1 MNPTS
6 NTNLSSIKTSPSPQ
20 SSVAQLHT
28 VSPLPSVSPQPPVET
43 STQRYSDPLSSLVA
57 KEKLQ
62 NFSDLAKTTPP
73 FKDYLNNLQTYA
85 YLQNMENDAALT
97 QHRASQI
104 TQQHSSSTD
113 EGCDTDHGGKLF
125 IFFVFL
131 IYLKMS

>member
-1 MNPTS
+1 MDRCVPQVNLAS
-6 NTNLSSIKTSPSPQ
+6 STNINAIKTSISPQ
-20 SSVAQLHT
+20 SSMAQLHS
-28 VSPLPSVSPQPPVET
+28 VLPLPSVSPQLPADT

-85 YLQNMENDAALT
+85 YLQNMENDAVLM

-113 EGCDTDHGGKLF
+113 EGCDTDHGGKDFRF
-125 IFFVFL
+125 I
-131 IYLKMS
+131 

>member
-1 MNPTS
+1 MDRYIPPQGNLAS
-6 NTNLSSIKTSPSPQ
+6 STNINAIKTSPSPQ

-28 VSPLPSVSPQPPVET
+28 VSPLPSVSPQPPIDAT
-43 STQRYSDPLSSLVA
+43 TQRYSDPLSSLVA

-85 YLQNMENDAALT
+85 YLQTMENDAVLT
-97 QHRASQI
+97 QHRATQI

-113 EGCDTDHGGKLF
+113 EGCDTDHGGKDF
-125 IFFVFL
+125 IFSL
-131 IYLKMS
+131 

>member
-1 MNPTS
+1 M
-6 NTNLSSIKTSPSPQ
+6 
-20 SSVAQLHT
+20 AQLHS
-28 VSPLPSVSPQPPVET
+28 VLPLPSVSPQLPADT

-85 YLQNMENDAALT
+85 YLQNMENDAVLM

-113 EGCDTDHGGKLF
+113 EGCDTDHGVRIFVLF
-125 IFFVFL
+125 HE
-131 IYLKMS
+131 

>member
-1 MNPTS
+1 MDRFIPQANLAS
-6 NTNLSSIKTSPSPQ
+6 STNINAIKTSPSPQ
-20 SSVAQLHT
+20 SSVAQLQS
-28 VSPLPSVSPQPPVET
+28 VSPLPSVSPQPPLDA

-62 NFSDLAKTTPP
+62 NFNDLAKTTPP

-85 YLQNMENDAALT
+85 YLQNMENDALT

-113 EGCDTDHGGKLF
+113 EGCDTDHGGKE
-125 IFFVFL
+125 IFF
-131 IYLKMS
+131 